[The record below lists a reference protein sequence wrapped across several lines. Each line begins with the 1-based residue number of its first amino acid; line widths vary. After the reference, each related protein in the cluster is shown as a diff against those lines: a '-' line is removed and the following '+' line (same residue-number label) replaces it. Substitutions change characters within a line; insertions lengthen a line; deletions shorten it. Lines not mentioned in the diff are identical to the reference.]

1 TQLNLGKRKK
11 RKEQSVTFADVEGV
25 SDAKAELLKIVSCL
39 NNIDRKYRKLGSK
52 LPKGVLLTARALAT
66 EAGVSFHA
74 VAGTEFVELYVGMG
88 AARVRELFE
97 KARKSAPSIIFIDE
111 IDAVGGQRG
120 ANNFNSEGDQT
131 LNQVTINLNFFS
143 SYIVLSIIKGAVW
156 YLNLAK

>member
-1 TQLNLGKRKK
+1 M
-11 RKEQSVTFADVEGV
+11 
-25 SDAKAELLKIVSCL
+25 
-39 NNIDRKYRKLGSK
+39 
-52 LPKGVLLTARALAT
+52 AT

-131 LNQVTINLNFFS
+131 LNQDWTKQALVKLEDDDDNDDDEFSSNFFP
-143 SYIVLSIIKGAVW
+143 I
-156 YLNLAK
+156 